1 MKRLLLPLLAALAL
15 PTAVNAESYWLVLTL
30 GDGGH
35 EGASALEKIEMI
47 SMEACENEGEKWMNI
62 RKTKDG
68 KNSRFVNDL
77 SGNRAFICIAGK

>member
-1 MKRLLLPLLAALAL
+1 
-15 PTAVNAESYWLVLTL
+15 
-30 GDGGH
+30 
-35 EGASALEKIEMI
+35 MI

-77 SGNRAFICIAGK
+77 SGNRAFICITGK